1 VQEVADVSSSAAR
14 KSLIEGDVTRAS
26 TLLHPAVLVWCLQHG
41 PWQPAAAF
49 STLSDISPPSLLPSA
64 PSSASSSSPSW
75 AHTPTA
81 TLKDVLAACPSPE
94 VRDNASQYAERMR
107 ASGFDNVESILGY
120 DDDMMREMREEL
132 EAKGVP
138 TIDAVTIVSMLEAA
152 RNASLAGTSTT
163 PPHPHA
169 PPSPL
174 SLTSTLE
181 TLKEHPLEA
190 RLQLSGF
197 GFEVEDEDKLGGWVC
212 VDDCTAAVLRVLIDG
227 GTQEFTSVGD
237 SGRQAYEVFRDP
249 ATNELQQR
257 NCKTNVR
264 VCHSPARNPR
274 ISSLP
279 RPLLPSPLHYLPSP
293 RPIHG
298 ALSSTVWPPRALDEM
313 GRFALAA
320 L

>member
-1 VQEVADVSSSAAR
+1 
-14 KSLIEGDVTRAS
+14 
-26 TLLHPAVLVWCLQHG
+26 
-41 PWQPAAAF
+41 
-49 STLSDISPPSLLPSA
+49 
-64 PSSASSSSPSW
+64 
-75 AHTPTA
+75 
-81 TLKDVLAACPSPE
+81 
-94 VRDNASQYAERMR
+94 MR

-298 ALSSTVWPPRALDEM
+298 ALSSTVWPPRALLDEM

>member
-1 VQEVADVSSSAAR
+1 M
-14 KSLIEGDVTRAS
+14 
-26 TLLHPAVLVWCLQHG
+26 
-41 PWQPAAAF
+41 
-49 STLSDISPPSLLPSA
+49 
-64 PSSASSSSPSW
+64 
-75 AHTPTA
+75 
-81 TLKDVLAACPSPE
+81 
-94 VRDNASQYAERMR
+94 RDNASQYAERMR

-227 GTQEFTSVGD
+227 GTQEFTLVGD

-264 VCHSPARNPR
+264 VPLACPQ
-274 ISSLP
+274 SSHQLP
-279 RPLLPSPLHYLPSP
+279 PQ
-293 RPIHG
+293 
-298 ALSSTVWPPRALDEM
+298 ATPPQP
-313 GRFALAA
+313 FALPP
-320 L
+320 